1 MADSLRKIKTTLA
14 QETAAQ
20 LAPSENRHQ
29 REGQREERYPTHQS
43 KKKMN
48 PMVIMTIVV
57 IILAILAALM
67 GFRLLKAFTHDNEI
81 DMPVLT
87 DMTLEEATQI
97 ATEAGLSVT
106 SVRKY
111 TDEAP
116 KA

>member
-1 MADSLRKIKTTLA
+1 MADSLRQIKTKLA
-14 QETAAQ
+14 QEQAAQ

-29 REGQREERYPTHQS
+29 REGQREERYPTHQA

-48 PMVIMTIVV
+48 PMVIITIVV